1 MSTSTATARP
11 VLDQAPATESFR
23 EAVLAGLRRSQ
34 KRIPSKFLYDERG
47 SKLFERICEL
57 DEYYPTRTEIGI
69 MRQHAEAMAAAI
81 GSRVRLV
88 EYGSGSSLKT
98 RILLDHLDDLAS
110 YVPVDISKEHLI
122 ESANALAT
130 EYPSIPIQPV
140 CADYTTVFDLPASPI
155 PPARTVGYYP
165 GSTIGNFRRDEARA
179 FLGHIAEL
187 VRPEGG
193 LLIGVDLKKDVEV
206 LKAAYDDS
214 EGVTAAF
221 NKNLLRRMNRELDAT
236 FDLDAFEHDVHWNEK
251 RGCIES
257 HLRSTE
263 VQRVTVAGER
273 FSFEEGETVH
283 TEDSHKYTLDGFAQL
298 AEEAGFQV
306 DTVWTDERSYFSVQY
321 CTVPVG
327 AT

>member
-1 MSTSTATARP
+1 MSTTTTARP

-23 EAVLAGLRRSQ
+23 DAVLSGLRTAQ
-34 KRIPSKFLYDERG
+34 KQIPSKFLYDERG

-69 MRQHAEAMAAAI
+69 MRQHAESMAEAI
-81 GSRVRLV
+81 GPRVRLV

-110 YVPVDISKEHLI
+110 YVPVDISKEHLA
-122 ESANALAT
+122 ESANELAA

-140 CADYTTVFDLPASPI
+140 CADYTTDFDLPEPPF

-165 GSTIGNFRRDEARA
+165 GSTIGNFRRGEARR
-179 FLGHIAEL
+179 FLGLIADL
-187 VRPEGG
+187 VGPEGG
-193 LLIGVDLKKDVEV
+193 LLIGVDLKKDIDVMT
-206 LKAAYDDS
+206 AAYDDS

-236 FDLDAFEHDVHWNEK
+236 FDLDAFEHDVRWNEE

-257 HLRSTE
+257 HLRSTKN
-263 VQRVTVAGER
+263 QTVTVAGER
-273 FSFEEGETVH
+273 FSFEKGETIH
-283 TEDSHKYTLDGFAQL
+283 TEDSHKYTLDGFAEL
-298 AEEAGFQV
+298 AGETGFQV
-306 DTVWTDERSYFSVQY
+306 DTVWTDEREYFSVQY
-321 CTVPVG
+321 CSVG
-327 AT
+327 AGAT